1 MKRTTFSVV
10 FFCKKTK
17 LTKKGTAP
25 IYARITT
32 SGRSTEIYTQCR
44 IEPEHWNQRLE
55 RCMLRDPVS
64 TQINGILATYRTNIL
79 AAYDSLIKEGKT
91 LDCFAIKHRLEHAAA
106 SSRMFLA
113 EFSGYCDKRQK
124 EVGIRLTQLTAN
136 KYHRLLRYMTE
147 YTREQYRKDDLPLD
161 AIDYAYIDGLNTFM
175 QTAHNCRNNGAVN
188 LLCCLKNFILYAIRN
203 EWIEKNP
210 YDEGQGWGKVPWSQ
224 KEMELTDEIVE
235 SAKGADAAIV
245 VVGRTAGE
253 DQDNKNEAGSYLLTD
268 TEKEMVEKVSKAFA
282 RTIVVL
288 NVGNIIDMKWVKE
301 CNPAAVLYVW
311 QGGQEGG
318 NGVADV
324 LMGRVSPCGKLT
336 DTIAENIEDYP
347 SQSCF
352 GDLTRNE
359 YKEDIYVGYRYFET
373 FAKEKVLYPFGF
385 GLSYTT
391 FAVTAEA
398 KEKDVDNVTVTAT
411 VENTGKTDGKEVV
424 QVYVKAPQ
432 GVLGKPSRALVG
444 FAKTGV
450 LAPGAKET
458 LTIDVTK
465 ESFASYDDSGATGHK
480 SCYVLEEGS
489 YEFYVG
495 SDVRSA
501 AFAGAYE
508 QPFKVVEIL
517 TEAMAPVEAF
527 ERMKAVPG
535 EDGTLKP
542 GYEAAPLRTVDP
554 IERMKENRMEPIT
567 YTGDKGYKLGD
578 VLDKKVTMEEFVAQL
593 SDEDLICIFRGE
605 GMCSPK
611 VTPGTAAAFGGL
623 TPELQEF
630 GIPAACCT
638 DGPSGL
644 RFDCGTR
651 AFSMPNGTLLGCT
664 FDLPLV
670 EDLYEMAGRE
680 MRQNRVDA
688 LLGPGM
694 NIHRNPLN
702 GRNFEYISEDPYLTG
717 WISAVQILGM
727 EKSDVTG
734 TIKHFCANNQES
746 NRHHVDAVV
755 SERALREI
763 YLKGYE
769 IAVKEGGARSI
780 MSTYGPVNGI
790 WTAGN
795 YDLLTTILRG
805 EWNYDGFVMT
815 DWWAMS
821 NREGY
826 EATKTT
832 HAPMVSA
839 GNDVFMVCTDC
850 SDMGQDDV
858 KEALENGEITR
869 GDLQRNA
876 MNVLHFILGTPSILR
891 FLDRISEEEKEAQ
904 EQMGDNDFVAADL
917 VTYEADPA
925 TGDVVIDASAWNT
938 KKGNSEVCGVTILAD
953 KMGTYDIEIEMKS
966 DLEDLAQLPVTVYI
980 DNIVKTM
987 ISIRGTKGEWIK
999 ETRDLGFF
1007 FGPNHYLKLYFGANG
1022 LELGKIRLKLREG
1035 MEVLSKHEE

>member
-1 MKRTTFSVV
+1 MGKFTPLDFNKYAALARQAAAEGCVLLKNENEALPLRKGDKVAVFGRIAFHYYKSGLGSGGLVNTKYVV
-10 FFCKKTK
+10 
-17 LTKKGTAP
+17 
-25 IYARITT
+25 
-32 SGRSTEIYTQCR
+32 
-44 IEPEHWNQRLE
+44 
-55 RCMLRDPVS
+55 
-64 TQINGILATYRTNIL
+64 GILDAL
-79 AAYDSLIKEGKT
+79 KEEKDIT
-91 LDCFAIKHRLEHAAA
+91 LDE
-106 SSRMFLA
+106 
-113 EFSGYCDKRQK
+113 
-124 EVGIRLTQLTAN
+124 
-136 KYHRLLRYMTE
+136 
-147 YTREQYRKDDLPLD
+147 
-161 AIDYAYIDGLNTFM
+161 
-175 QTAHNCRNNGAVN
+175 N
-188 LLCCLKNFILYAIRN
+188 LLGIYEK
-203 EWIEKNP
+203 WIEKNP

-288 NVGNIIDMKWVKE
+288 NGGNIIDMKWVKE

-324 LMGRVSPCGKLT
+324 LMGRVNPCGKLT